1 MKKGLT
7 LLLSLV
13 LVLAMSV
20 TAFAAEDWVTPVQN
34 IEKWDEEVD
43 FLVVGYGLA
52 GAAAAVEA
60 YDIDPTAKILVLEK
74 MPETLAGGNSIASG
88 QTFLVPA
95 ESAVETVK
103 TYLYNCNKPNPI
115 PDEYLT
121 WLCEGFATQLPWIEY
136 VADGVDYEAG
146 YVGGGE
152 LKWGSMV
159 VEFSNFE
166 GSTFDGCSAHLRAK
180 GSTFENGGV
189 WRCFA
194 KAVEKRGIDVRFENP
209 AVSLVQDP
217 FTKEVSGVIARR
229 ADGTEYSIK
238 SAKGVLLACGGYEN
252 NLTMQRDFHGMET
265 VYTAG
270 TPGNTGDGIKM
281 LMEAGAQI
289 WHMKNQTQ
297 SGGFWLGIKVPEY
310 DSTFMRNFTMAGN
323 SWIEIDSESKR
334 FYDEAGSYHRQHMK
348 YMEYGRYVDLPHER
362 ALPVSL
368 IFDEKTREAG
378 SIGSQ
383 WLSWPTTTE
392 GYTWSNDNLA
402 EIEKGWIIKADTIE
416 ELAEKIGKDPAKL
429 RAEVDKFN
437 AMVDAGEDTDFGR
450 DITTM
455 AKIEQGPFYAVEE
468 VPSMPACSG
477 GARRNIK
484 GQVLNWDG
492 EPIEGLYS
500 AGEIGSLV
508 CNLYQN
514 GTYLHEAICSGRAAV
529 DTMLGGRAELTP
541 TFGGGAAAPWAE
553 AADGD
558 YSVMVQ
564 GLHDPFEII
573 YTIKDKQ
580 LVGIAVGEG
589 RENMFMN
596 DEQFAAFT
604 KQIIETQDMGVDAV
618 SGATVDCQAITGGIM
633 TAFSHKTS

>member
-1 MKKGLT
+1 MT
-7 LLLSLV
+7 TRPATS
-13 LVLAMSV
+13 
-20 TAFAAEDWVTPVQN
+20 
-34 IEKWDEEVD
+34 
-43 FLVVGYGLA
+43 
-52 GAAAAVEA
+52 AAA
-60 YDIDPTAKILVLEK
+60 
-74 MPETLAGGNSIASG
+74 S
-88 QTFLVPA
+88 
-95 ESAVETVK
+95 
-103 TYLYNCNKPNPI
+103 
-115 PDEYLT
+115 
-121 WLCEGFATQLPWIEY
+121 
-136 VADGVDYEAG
+136 
-146 YVGGGE
+146 

-402 EIEKGWIIKADTIE
+402 EIERAGSSRLTPSKNW
-416 ELAEKIGKDPAKL
+416 L
-429 RAEVDKFN
+429 RRSTVTRPSCRPPSTLWN
-437 AMVDAGEDTDFGR
+437 AACDAGVDAEFGR
-450 DITTM
+450 DPEKM
-455 AKIEQGPFYAVEE
+455 AKIDTAPYYAVSITPDPRCHHRRRE
-468 VPSMPACSG
+468 
-477 GARRNIK
+477 ARHGRPRSQLERRADRGPLRGWRA
-484 GQVLNWDG
+484 GQLRG
-492 EPIEGLYS
+492 EPLPERRVPLR
-500 AGEIGSLV
+500 AML
-508 CNLYQN
+508 
-514 GTYLHEAICSGRAAV
+514 SGRTAAQTAFGAVSEFEAVVKGEATARLGRMLLTACTPRPWTACTTRSRSPSLLRAASSRTSRSPAAV
-529 DTMLGGRAELTP
+529 RTCSSP
-541 TFGGGAAAPWAE
+541 TSSLPEYVGAIIANQS
-553 AADGD
+553 AD
-558 YSVMVQ
+558 
-564 GLHDPFEII
+564 
-573 YTIKDKQ
+573 
-580 LVGIAVGEG
+580 
-589 RENMFMN
+589 
-596 DEQFAAFT
+596 
-604 KQIIETQDMGVDAV
+604 VDIV
-618 SGATVDCQAITGGIM
+618 SGATVDCQAIG
-633 TAFSHKTS
+633 TAIGQAFAK

>member
-402 EIEKGWIIKADTIE
+402 EIEKGTRYDILFLDVIMPAENGITAAKEIRQYDNVVKIIFLTSS
-416 ELAEKIGKDPAKL
+416 AE
-429 RAEVDKFN
+429 F
-437 AMVDAGEDTDFGR
+437 
-450 DITTM
+450 
-455 AKIEQGPFYAVEE
+455 AVESYVVGAYFYQLKPIWEDSFFRLTDSVIAECRRADQRSLILRCKTGISRIDLDQLLYCE
-468 VPSMPACSG
+468 VLGRTAGHCAVPD
-477 GARRNIK
+477 RR
-484 GQVLNWDG
+484 
-492 EPIEGLYS
+492 
-500 AGEIGSLV
+500 
-508 CNLYQN
+508 
-514 GTYLHEAICSGRAAV
+514 HRAA
-529 DTMLGGRAELTP
+529 GC
-541 TFGGGAAAPWAE
+541 
-553 AADGD
+553 
-558 YSVMVQ
+558 
-564 GLHDPFEII
+564 H
-573 YTIKDKQ
+573 
-580 LVGIAVGEG
+580 
-589 RENMFMN
+589 
-596 DEQFAAFT
+596 
-604 KQIIETQDMGVDAV
+604 
-618 SGATVDCQAITGGIM
+618 
-633 TAFSHKTS
+633 

>member
-323 SWIEIDSESKR
+323 SWIEIDSDSKR

-564 GLHDPFEII
+564 GLHDPFEVI

-618 SGATVDCQAITGGIM
+618 SGATVDCQAIG
-633 TAFSHKTS
+633 TAIGQAFAK

>member
-7 LLLSLV
+7 LLMTLA
-13 LVLAMSV
+13 LVLAMAV
-20 TAFAAEDWVTPVQN
+20 GALAAEDWVTPVQN

-60 YDIDPTAKILVLEK
+60 HDIDPNAKILVLEK

-103 TYLYNCNKPNPI
+103 TYLYNCNLPNPI

-121 WLCEGFATQLPWIEY
+121 WLCNGFATQLPWIEY

-180 GSTFENGGV
+180 GTTFENGGV

-238 SAKGVLLACGGYEN
+238 SSKGVLLACGGYEN

-310 DSTFMRNFTMAGN
+310 ESTFMRNFTMAGK
-323 SWIEIDSESKR
+323 SWIEIASDNSR
-334 FYDEAGSYHRQHMK
+334 FYNESYGYHRQHMK

-362 ALPVSL
+362 ALPVHL
-368 IFDEKTREAG
+368 IFDESTREAG
-378 SIGSQ
+378 SIASQ

-416 ELAEKIGKDPAKL
+416 ELAEKIGRDPVELQATIDRYNEMCEKG
-429 RAEVDKFN
+429 VD
-437 AMVDAGEDTDFGR
+437 EDFGR
-450 DITTM
+450 DPATM
-455 AKIEQGPFYAVEE
+455 APIEKAPFYAVSITPTL
-468 VPSMPACSG
+468 VATTG
-477 GARRNIK
+477 GAKRDTDGR
-484 GQVLNWDG
+484 VLDWN
-492 EPIEGLYS
+492 ENPIPGLYE
-500 AGEIGSLV
+500 AGELGSYV
-508 CNLYQN
+508 SNLYQN
-514 GTYLHEAICSGRAAV
+514 GVFLSEAMLSGRTAAQ
-529 DTMLGGRAELTP
+529 TA
-541 TFGGGAAAPWAE
+541 FGGESEVKEVVKEEKTGPVWAD
-553 AADGD
+553 AADGEYTAVVD
-558 YSVMVQ
+558 
-564 GLHDPFEII
+564 GLHDKIEVKMTVEGGKLTAI
-573 YTIKDKQ
+573 TI
-580 LVGIAVGEG
+580 GEG
-589 RENMFMN
+589 RSEMIIT
-596 DEQFAAFT
+596 DEQLAEYVNAVIDSQST
-604 KQIIETQDMGVDAV
+604 DVDVIA
-618 SGATVDCQAITGGIM
+618 GATIDCQAIA
-633 TAFSHKTS
+633 TALIQTFAK